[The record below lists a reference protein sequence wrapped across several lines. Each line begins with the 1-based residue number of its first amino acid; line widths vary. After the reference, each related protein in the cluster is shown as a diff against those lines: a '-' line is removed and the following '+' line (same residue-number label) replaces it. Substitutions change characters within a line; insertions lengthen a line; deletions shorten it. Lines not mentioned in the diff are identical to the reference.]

1 MLYSNL
7 ISTSMSAYPSYN
19 SVNTIQH
26 SGNANTVR
34 LFWKAKCQ
42 VQMTLKEDTFINFL
56 KSYYNF
62 FLLRKSITAYTNKAG
77 AQPILEPCITFK
89 Q

>member
-1 MLYSNL
+1 
-7 ISTSMSAYPSYN
+7 
-19 SVNTIQH
+19 
-26 SGNANTVR
+26 
-34 LFWKAKCQ
+34 
-42 VQMTLKEDTFINFL
+42 MTLKEDTFINFL

-62 FLLRKSITAYTNKAG
+62 FLLRKLITAYTNKAG